1 MLLWVVLVFLITLLF
16 SAYREGFTPMKDE
29 LTIPNEL
36 PEMKES
42 ELQDLLDGGVLLK
55 DIDMVRIQELLVVL
69 DKPAFKEIIDAD
81 SGYISNL
88 MERSYTQQGMML
100 FQERG
105 KEILDLYQIKF
116 YDDYNTLLE
125 LYPEIDRTSVTTY
138 NSTNPTIKQR
148 AEYYANFD
156 TSTYDPVIQKELER
170 LKGNVHAAYN
180 QAIASYSRYVAFYK
194 SGFRKN
200 NNKIVTKNHNFYLIS
215 QGIDNS
221 NFITEYKATL
231 FHALQMRLAK
241 QSTENAT
248 NALDFATK
256 NAQEIQPTASLSFF
270 ATIMDKLN
278 VLEKKDIVPVF
289 TNKPVNI
296 LTVDRYLDPSCKE
309 GESLFCSG
317 EIRCTDIYGNEIPG
331 LMKSEVNASYR
342 HGTTHS
348 NCGTYTKRIE
358 YKDWIKDMSKNLL
371 VPATEFVAY
380 DTSNCTI
387 TKPWKLTGPN
397 MECYMDVEK
406 AQDAYLKTRTATN
419 ELLLGTIV
427 LLERNFLEEFF
438 DRNPESIFKLNHPNE
453 NIQVQRLKYKG
464 NMQSSA
470 TQYNDKSMLIVSNQD
485 IDRLKRLPKVSV
497 DQDVYYKAKITQIN
511 KDGYDLVIPDDYG
524 IKVSGIKKEFLLL
537 PDVSYLKNLNETLT
551 DATVNSMPRPMCSGY
566 FSKCST
572 RPNIQYDPT
581 DTLKK
586 NLIHNYEKAAPYLLT
601 STESSD
607 NCPSTTSSTG
617 SLGFS
622 LF

>member
-1 MLLWVVLVFLITLLF
+1 MFLWVVLVFLITLLF
-16 SAYREGFTPMKDE
+16 SAYREGFTAMKDE

-55 DIDMVRIQELLVVL
+55 DINMARIQELLMVL
-69 DKPAFKEIIDAD
+69 DKPAFKEFVQAD
-81 SGYISNL
+81 SAYISNL
-88 MERSYTQQGMML
+88 TERAYTQQGML
-100 FQERG
+100 IFQERG
-105 KEILDLYQIKF
+105 KEIVDLYQIRF
-116 YDDYNTLLE
+116 YDDYNTLLGV
-125 LYPEIDRTSVTTY
+125 YPDIDRVSATTY
-138 NSTNPTIKQR
+138 NATNPTIQQR

-170 LKGNVHAAYN
+170 LKEKVQTAYN
-180 QAIASYSRYVAFYK
+180 QSIASYSRYVAFYK
-194 SGFRKN
+194 SGFKQR
-200 NNKIVTKNHNFYLIS
+200 NNKVVTTQHNFNLIF
-215 QGIDNS
+215 QGDNS
-221 NFITEYKATL
+221 NFITEYKASL

-241 QSTENAT
+241 QSTDNAS

-256 NAQEIQPTASLSFF
+256 NELEIQPTASLSFF

-331 LMKSEVNASYR
+331 LMKSELNASYR

-397 MECYMDVEK
+397 MECYLDVEK
-406 AQDAYLKTRTATN
+406 AQDAYLKTHTATN
-419 ELLLGTIV
+419 ELLLGSIV
-427 LLERNFLEEFF
+427 LLERNFLEDFF
-438 DRNPESIFKLNHPNE
+438 DRNPESIFKLNHPTE

-464 NMQSSA
+464 NVQSSA
-470 TQYNDKSMLIVSNQD
+470 TRYNDKSILSESNQD

-497 DQDVYYKAKITQIN
+497 NQGVYYKAKITQIN
-511 KDGYDLVIPDDYG
+511 KDSYDLIIPDDYG
-524 IKVSGIKKEFLLL
+524 IKVSGIKKEFLLM

-551 DATVNSMPRPMCSGY
+551 DATINSMPRPMCSGY

-572 RPNIQYDPT
+572 KPNIQYDPT

-586 NLIHNYEKAAPYLLT
+586 NLIHHYEKAAPYLLT

-607 NCPSTTSSTG
+607 NCPSTSLTG

>member
-1 MLLWVVLVFLITLLF
+1 MFLWVVLVFLITLLF
-16 SAYREGFTPMKDE
+16 SAYREGFTAMKDE

-55 DIDMVRIQELLVVL
+55 DINMARIQELLMVL
-69 DKPAFKEIIDAD
+69 DKPAFKEFVQAD
-81 SGYISNL
+81 SDYISNL
-88 MERSYTQQGMML
+88 TERAYTQQGML
-100 FQERG
+100 IFQERG
-105 KEILDLYQIKF
+105 KEIVDLYQIRF
-116 YDDYNTLLE
+116 YDDYNTLLGV
-125 LYPEIDRTSVTTY
+125 YPDIDRVSATTY
-138 NSTNPTIKQR
+138 NATNPTIQQR

-170 LKGNVHAAYN
+170 LKEKVQTAYN
-180 QAIASYSRYVAFYK
+180 QTIASYSRYVAFYK
-194 SGFRKN
+194 SGFKQR
-200 NNKIVTKNHNFYLIS
+200 NNKVVTTQHNFNLIF
-215 QGIDNS
+215 QGDNS
-221 NFITEYKATL
+221 NFITEYKASL

-241 QSTENAT
+241 QSTDNAA

-256 NAQEIQPTASLSFF
+256 NELEIQPTASLSFF

-331 LMKSEVNASYR
+331 LMKSELNASYR

-397 MECYMDVEK
+397 MECYLDVEK
-406 AQDAYLKTRTATN
+406 AQDAYLKTHTATN
-419 ELLLGTIV
+419 ELLLGSIV
-427 LLERNFLEEFF
+427 LLERNFLEDFF
-438 DRNPESIFKLNHPNE
+438 DRNPESIFKLNHPTE

-464 NMQSSA
+464 NVQSSA
-470 TQYNDKSMLIVSNQD
+470 TRYNDKSILSESNQD

-497 DQDVYYKAKITQIN
+497 NQGVYYKAKITQIN
-511 KDGYDLVIPDDYG
+511 KDSYDLIIPDDYG
-524 IKVSGIKKEFLLL
+524 IKVSGIKKEFLLM

-551 DATVNSMPRPMCSGY
+551 DATINSMPRPMCSGY

-572 RPNIQYDPT
+572 KPNIQYDPT

-586 NLIHNYEKAAPYLLT
+586 NLIHHYEKAAPYLLT

-607 NCPSTTSSTG
+607 NCPSTSSTG

>member
-1 MLLWVVLVFLITLLF
+1 MFLWVVLVFLITLLF
-16 SAYREGFTPMKDE
+16 SAYREGFTAMKDE

-55 DIDMVRIQELLVVL
+55 DINMARIQELLMVL
-69 DKPAFKEIIDAD
+69 DKPAFKEFVQAD
-81 SGYISNL
+81 SAYISNL
-88 MERSYTQQGMML
+88 TERAYTQQGML
-100 FQERG
+100 IFQERG
-105 KEILDLYQIKF
+105 KEIVDLYQIRF
-116 YDDYNTLLE
+116 YDDYNTLLGV
-125 LYPEIDRTSVTTY
+125 YPDIDRVSATTY
-138 NSTNPTIKQR
+138 NATNPTIQQR

-170 LKGNVHAAYN
+170 LKEKVQTAYN
-180 QAIASYSRYVAFYK
+180 QTIASYSRYVAFYK
-194 SGFRKN
+194 SGFKQR
-200 NNKIVTKNHNFYLIS
+200 NNKVVTTQHNFNLIF
-215 QGIDNS
+215 QGDNS

-241 QSTENAT
+241 QSTDNAA

-256 NAQEIQPTASLSFF
+256 NELEIQPTASLSFF

-331 LMKSEVNASYR
+331 LMKSELNASYR

-397 MECYMDVEK
+397 MECYLDVEK
-406 AQDAYLKTRTATN
+406 AQDAYLKTHTATN
-419 ELLLGTIV
+419 ELLLGSIV
-427 LLERNFLEEFF
+427 LLERNFLEDFF
-438 DRNPESIFKLNHPNE
+438 DRNPESIFKLNHPTE

-464 NMQSSA
+464 NVQSSA
-470 TQYNDKSMLIVSNQD
+470 TRYNDKSILSESNQD

-497 DQDVYYKAKITQIN
+497 NQGVYYKAKITQIN
-511 KDGYDLVIPDDYG
+511 KDSYDLIIPDDYG
-524 IKVSGIKKEFLLL
+524 IKVSGIKKEFLLM

-551 DATVNSMPRPMCSGY
+551 DATINSMPRPMCSGY

-572 RPNIQYDPT
+572 KPNIQYDPT

-586 NLIHNYEKAAPYLLT
+586 NLIHHYEKAAPYLLT

-607 NCPSTTSSTG
+607 NCPSTSSTG

>member
-1 MLLWVVLVFLITLLF
+1 MFLWVVLVFLITLLF
-16 SAYREGFTPMKDE
+16 SAYREGFTAMKDE

-55 DIDMVRIQELLVVL
+55 DINMARIQELLMVL
-69 DKPAFKEIIDAD
+69 DKPAFKEFVQAD
-81 SGYISNL
+81 SAYISNL
-88 MERSYTQQGMML
+88 TERAYTQQGML
-100 FQERG
+100 IFQERG
-105 KEILDLYQIKF
+105 KEIVDLYQIRF
-116 YDDYNTLLE
+116 YDDYNTLLGV
-125 LYPEIDRTSVTTY
+125 YPDIDRVSATTY
-138 NSTNPTIKQR
+138 NATNPTIQQR

-170 LKGNVHAAYN
+170 LKEKVQTAYN
-180 QAIASYSRYVAFYK
+180 QTIASYSRYVAFYK
-194 SGFRKN
+194 SGFKQR
-200 NNKIVTKNHNFYLIS
+200 NNKVVTTQHNFNLIF
-215 QGIDNS
+215 QGDNS

-241 QSTENAT
+241 QSTDNAA

-256 NAQEIQPTASLSFF
+256 NELEIQPTASLSFF

-331 LMKSEVNASYR
+331 LMKSELNASYR

-397 MECYMDVEK
+397 MECYLDVEK
-406 AQDAYLKTRTATN
+406 AQDAYLKTHTATN
-419 ELLLGTIV
+419 ELLLGSIV
-427 LLERNFLEEFF
+427 LLERNFLEDFF
-438 DRNPESIFKLNHPNE
+438 DRNPESIFKLNHPTE

-464 NMQSSA
+464 NVQSSA
-470 TQYNDKSMLIVSNQD
+470 TRYNDKSILSESNQD

-497 DQDVYYKAKITQIN
+497 NQGVYYKAKITQIN
-511 KDGYDLVIPDDYG
+511 KDSYDLIIPDDYG
-524 IKVSGIKKEFLLL
+524 IKVSGIKKEFLLM

-572 RPNIQYDPT
+572 KPNIQYDPT

-586 NLIHNYEKAAPYLLT
+586 NLIHHYEKAAPYLLT

-607 NCPSTTSSTG
+607 NCPSTSSTG

>member
-1 MLLWVVLVFLITLLF
+1 MFLWVVLVFLITLLF
-16 SAYREGFTPMKDE
+16 SAYREGFTAMKDE

-55 DIDMVRIQELLVVL
+55 DINMARIQELLMVL
-69 DKPAFKEIIDAD
+69 DKPAFKEFVQAD
-81 SGYISNL
+81 SAYISNL
-88 MERSYTQQGMML
+88 TERAYTQQGML
-100 FQERG
+100 IFQERG
-105 KEILDLYQIKF
+105 KEIVDLYQIRF
-116 YDDYNTLLE
+116 YDDYNTLLGV
-125 LYPEIDRTSVTTY
+125 YPDIDRVSATTY
-138 NSTNPTIKQR
+138 NATNPTIQQR

-170 LKGNVHAAYN
+170 LKEKVQTAYN
-180 QAIASYSRYVAFYK
+180 QTIASYSRYVAFYK
-194 SGFRKN
+194 SGFKQR
-200 NNKIVTKNHNFYLIS
+200 NNKVVTTQHNFNLIF
-215 QGIDNS
+215 QGDNS
-221 NFITEYKATL
+221 NFITEYKASL

-241 QSTENAT
+241 QSTDNAA

-256 NAQEIQPTASLSFF
+256 NELEIQPTASLSFF

-331 LMKSEVNASYR
+331 LMKSELNASYR

-397 MECYMDVEK
+397 MECYLDVEK
-406 AQDAYLKTRTATN
+406 AQDAYLKTHTATN
-419 ELLLGTIV
+419 ELLLGSIV
-427 LLERNFLEEFF
+427 LLERNFLEDFF
-438 DRNPESIFKLNHPNE
+438 DRNPESIFKLNHPTE

-464 NMQSSA
+464 NVQSSA
-470 TQYNDKSMLIVSNQD
+470 TRYNDKSILSESNQD

-497 DQDVYYKAKITQIN
+497 NQGVYYKAKITQIN
-511 KDGYDLVIPDDYG
+511 KDSYDLIIPDDYG
-524 IKVSGIKKEFLLL
+524 IKVSGIKKEFLLM

-572 RPNIQYDPT
+572 KPNIQYDPT

-586 NLIHNYEKAAPYLLT
+586 NLIHHYEKAAPYLLT

-607 NCPSTTSSTG
+607 NCPSTSSTG